1 MHDETIVTLLT
12 GQLPFILI
20 VSAILALPL
29 SWLLLW
35 RYRKA
40 VSRIMSERVDQPVMP
55 MVSQPESVTVNH
67 DESRLQL
74 QFVDAKQWLDAGH
87 KSMWRESTTI
97 FRRVVCV
104 YILAGFVFALVMAV
118 SYLISGIDDIV
129 MMQLI
134 VMCSIFCWPTVL
146 VFSLV
151 ATTSLRKAFFS
162 LSFYFII
169 FLMIDG
175 IVLVRNPHMDFM
187 ELLFVWATY
196 NLLPTILLLAFL
208 NKRIRAV
215 GPMVWVFMF
224 AAIAGSLVAMGIS
237 GANDVLLVFLTELG
251 AAASLDATGIFVAIL
266 FTGFVVFSL
275 LGWLLLRCVRFAYES
290 RVISDQSLTV
300 DSVMLI
306 FAMYYAINLAFEGII
321 WTLSSVVAF
330 VVYGLIVRIG
340 VKYVSAGSF
349 ETKPLLVL
357 RVFSLGKK
365 SEALFQAI
373 TQRWRYLGNVQLIA
387 GPDLATSTI
396 EPHEFLT
403 FLSGRLRQEFIHNA
417 ETLQQRLATLETQR
431 DFDGRFRINELFC
444 YADTWKQALA
454 ALVDKQNTVLM
465 DLRSF
470 TARKPGCIHELNTLV
485 QVVPLNR
492 VVLVVDQ
499 TTDLTFLSQ
508 VLHEAWLR
516 CRNETDAVDVKNN
529 RNNTIKVCNLTTT
542 DDPVRLIIPWLCA
555 ASEEVAIRKAGATS
569 NI

>member
-1 MHDETIVTLLT
+1 MFTILT

-20 VSAILALPL
+20 VSAVLALPL

-55 MVSQPESVTVNH
+55 TEPEPVSVNH

-74 QFVDAKQWLDAGH
+74 QFVDVDQRIDDTH
-87 KSMWRESTTI
+87 KNMWHESTTI

-104 YILAGFVFALVMAV
+104 YIFAGLVFALIMAL
-118 SYLISGIDDIV
+118 SYLFSGIDDIV

-134 VMCSIFCWPTVL
+134 VMCSIFFWPVVL
-146 VFSLV
+146 VFNQV
-151 ATTSLRKAFFS
+151 ATTSIRKKLFIS
-162 LSFYFII
+162 LCYFVIY
-169 FLMIDG
+169 LMVDG
-175 IVLVRNPHMDFM
+175 IVLARNPHMDFM
-187 ELLFVWATY
+187 ALLFVWATY
-196 NLLPTILLLAFL
+196 NLPPTLLLFAFL
-208 NKRIRAV
+208 NRRIRAV

-224 AAIAGSLVAMGIS
+224 AAITGSLVAMGIS
-237 GANDVLLVFLTELG
+237 GASEDTLVYLTQLG
-251 AAASLDATGIFVAIL
+251 TAVSLDAAGIFVGIL
-266 FTGFVVFSL
+266 FVGFVIFSL
-275 LGWLLLRCVRFAYES
+275 LGWLLLRCVRFAYAS
-290 RVISDQSLTV
+290 MVISDQSLTV
-300 DSVMLI
+300 DSIMLI

-321 WTLSSVVAF
+321 WMLSSVVAF
-330 VVYGLIVRIG
+330 VMYVLIVRAG
-340 VKYVSAGSF
+340 VKYAFAGSF
-349 ETKPLLVL
+349 ETMPLLVL

-373 TQRWRYLGNVQLIA
+373 TQRWRYLGHIQLIA

-403 FLSGRLRQEFIHNA
+403 FLSGRLKQEFIHSA

-444 YADTWKQALA
+444 YADTWRQALA

-492 VVLVVDQ
+492 IVLVIDQ
-499 TTDLTFLSQ
+499 TTDVTFLSQ
-508 VLHEAWLR
+508 VLHEAWM
-516 CRNETDAVDVKNN
+516 RNRTGTAGIEGN
-529 RNNTIKVCNLTTT
+529 RHNTIKVCKLMANA
-542 DDPVRLIIPWLCA
+542 DPVKLIMPYLCE
-555 ASEEVAIRKAGATS
+555 ASEEMAVKTCS
-569 NI
+569 